1 MMNERYYRERARVE
15 LALRMIEF
23 EARTNTIRRC
33 TGLSD
38 DRIRKL
44 CTQYFSGRNG
54 EPIRRRRGKSPQQVA
69 RFVKNAPHQ
78 FEATTLMHLFV
89 AYGLMVHRDNR
100 TLGSAWPTP
109 DVTFGEL
116 LCKAFSAYQ
125 IIHRDNLFSFEW
137 AWNLLQA
144 LARDEEL
151 AITNCGRCDTDY
163 LYDRYALD
171 FHVCPA
177 CEIRTERRRR
187 PGARQYADSV

>member
-1 MMNERYYRERARVE
+1 MNERYARERAKVE
-15 LALRMIEF
+15 LAMRMIEY

-38 DRIRKL
+38 DRIRKI

-54 EPIRRRRGKSPQQVA
+54 EPLRRRRGKSPQQIA
-69 RFVKNAPHQ
+69 RFVKNASHQ
-78 FEATTLMHLFV
+78 FEATTLMHLFIV
-89 AYGLMVHRDNR
+89 YGLMVRHADQRL
-100 TLGSAWPTP
+100 THAWPTP
-109 DVTFGEL
+109 DVRFGQR
-116 LCKAFSAYQ
+116 LCNAFAAYRV
-125 IIHRDNLFSFEW
+125 IHRESLFSFEW
-137 AWNLLQA
+137 AWNLLHA

-151 AITNCGRCDTDY
+151 AVANCGRCDTEY

-187 PGARQYADSV
+187 PGARHYIDTAR

>member
-1 MMNERYYRERARVE
+1 MMNERYARERAQVD
-15 LALRMIEF
+15 LALHMIRH

-44 CTQYFSGRNG
+44 CSQYFSGRNG
-54 EPIRRRRGKSPQQVA
+54 ESVRRRRGKSPQQVA

-78 FEATTLMHLFV
+78 LEATTLMHLFV
-89 AYGLMVHRDNR
+89 VYDLLVEDKRER
-100 TLGSAWPTP
+100 LRCPWPRP
-109 DVTFGEL
+109 DVRYGEQF
-116 LCKAFSAYQ
+116 CKAFDAYRVVHERP
-125 IIHRDNLFSFEW
+125 IFSFEW

-144 LARDEEL
+144 LSRDEEL
-151 AITNCGRCDTDY
+151 AVAHCRRCEADY
-163 LYDRYALD
+163 VHDRYALD

-187 PGARQYADSV
+187 PGARQYVDG